1 MNESEENAPRAEKAA
16 APRAARTAKEKEP
29 ASSFEEAVE
38 RLEKLVERME
48 SGTESL
54 DAMVASFEEGRRL
67 VDYCNRKPSAVERR
81 IELLARQPDGS
92 VRAEPF
98 PEEA

>member
-1 MNESEENAPRAEKAA
+1 MSEETPSRAEKAA
-16 APRAARTAKEKEP
+16 PRAAARGSKEKEP
-29 ASSFEEAVE
+29 AASFEEAVA
-38 RLEKLVERME
+38 RLEALVSRME

-67 VDYCNRKPSAVERR
+67 VDYCNRKLSAVERR
-81 IELLARQPDGS
+81 IELLTRQPDGS

-98 PEEA
+98 AEEP

>member
-1 MNESEENAPRAEKAA
+1 MNESEECAPRAEKAA
-16 APRAARTAKEKEP
+16 SSRSSRAAAKEP
-29 ASSFEEAVE
+29 ATSFEEAVE
-38 RLEKLVERME
+38 RLEKLVARME

-67 VDYCNRKPSAVERR
+67 VEYCNRKLAAVERR
-81 IELLARQPDGS
+81 IELLTRQPDGS

-98 PEEA
+98 PEEP

>member
-1 MNESEENAPRAEKAA
+1 MNESEENAPRAEKAP
-16 APRAARTAKEKEP
+16 PRAARTAKEKEP

-67 VDYCNRKPSAVERR
+67 VDYCNRKLSAVERR

-92 VRAEPF
+92 VRSEPF
-98 PEEA
+98 PEET